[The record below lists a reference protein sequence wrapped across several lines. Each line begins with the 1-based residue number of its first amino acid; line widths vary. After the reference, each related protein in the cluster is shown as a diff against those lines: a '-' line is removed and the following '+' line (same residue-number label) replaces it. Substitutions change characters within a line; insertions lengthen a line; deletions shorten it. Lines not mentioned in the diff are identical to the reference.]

1 MAAPDGLS
9 DQLPRGHRRA
19 QPTRRRWSSLRRGAT
34 TSAGRQKDGV
44 LQVDRS
50 VGACG
55 AAAVPDGR
63 VNGACARPAVRAHDQ
78 LSMSPPW
85 LMRLVLDVH
94 PDCVHLGRS
103 CSAVL
108 LPVPVLRGAMQSSG
122 LCGSDACLI
131 ASFSA
136 CKLREVLSPHT
147 CTCSGPCLE
156 LMRAWK
162 PSCVLRS
169 LAVE

>member
-63 VNGACARPAVRAHDQ
+63 VNGACARPAIRAHDQ
-78 LSMSPPW
+78 LSMSPP
-85 LMRLVLDVH
+85 LAH
-94 PDCVHLGRS
+94 AA
-103 CSAVL
+103 CSARS
-108 LPVPVLRGAMQSSG
+108 PG
-122 LCGSDACLI
+122 LCAFGPLLLCSAASSACAARCDAIFWFVRFRCMFDLL
-131 ASFSA
+131 SA
-136 CKLREVLSPHT
+136 CKLRGVLSPH
-147 CTCSGPCLE
+147 SGPCLE

>member
-44 LQVDRS
+44 LQVVRS

-78 LSMSPPW
+78 LSMSPP
-85 LMRLVLDVH
+85 LAH
-94 PDCVHLGRS
+94 AA
-103 CSAVL
+103 CSARS
-108 LPVPVLRGAMQSSG
+108 PG
-122 LCGSDACLI
+122 LCAFGPLLLCSAASSACAARCDAIFWFVRFRCMFDLL
-131 ASFSA
+131 SA
-136 CKLREVLSPHT
+136 CKLRGVLSPH
-147 CTCSGPCLE
+147 SGPCLE